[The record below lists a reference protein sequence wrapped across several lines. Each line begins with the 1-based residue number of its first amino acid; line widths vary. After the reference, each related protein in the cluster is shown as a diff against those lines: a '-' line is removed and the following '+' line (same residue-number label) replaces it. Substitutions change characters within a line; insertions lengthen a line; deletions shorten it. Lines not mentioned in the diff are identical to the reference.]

1 MLKAYD
7 VICFSA
13 TGAAT
18 TIYAVEADGD
28 PNAGFEKSK
37 EPAEVQ
43 YLIKWKGWS
52 HIHNTWET
60 EETLKQQNVKGM
72 KKLDNYKKKDQET
85 KRWWIY
91 FFNYTY
97 FETLW
102 VFCCVSET
110 VTWFWEVTGFCLFGK
125 TKTSK
130 AKAPLTCSSNIIL
143 WIWCVCARMCVYAS
157 IWYKRSFNKMGS
169 I

>member
-1 MLKAYD
+1 MVSL
-7 VICFSA
+7 SA

-28 PNAGFEKSK
+28 PNTGFEKSK
-37 EPAEVQ
+37 ELGEIQ

-85 KRWWIY
+85 KRW
-91 FFNYTY
+91 
-97 FETLW
+97 
-102 VFCCVSET
+102 
-110 VTWFWEVTGFCLFGK
+110 
-125 TKTSK
+125 
-130 AKAPLTCSSNIIL
+130 
-143 WIWCVCARMCVYAS
+143 
-157 IWYKRSFNKMGS
+157 
-169 I
+169 